1 MDALKGLVST
11 AKNTTTSFFTSP
23 PDVETKGRSSTHVM
37 FSNVRRRTTESILQR
52 FGKADG
58 PMDDGDYTSRRARI
72 LELQGI
78 VVRARK
84 GAGNALDAIRALS
97 ASTAVVGECV
107 ASSYAARSS
116 SPPSVLAPTLFR
128 DSLRGVEAA
137 RNAHV
142 DTALISGVLV
152 PLDAVIAELTA
163 LEPLMLDREN
173 LRVDLAARER
183 KVREMKAGGSGGE
196 APTRVLE
203 KEGKVERTRQVLAEA
218 TAALYARFQRLECF
232 RLGNADVVPAVAAD
246 AEGGGGGGGVDEGG
260 ASLSDPLSTPGG
272 LGAVLARMA
281 AVERAFFDASL
292 RALDSA
298 PRELPSVA
306 PSPDMVADVG
316 GAGLG
321 GPSSSYVPPPLPTA
335 TVISGPGGVTTG
347 ADVDPAPKR
356 APSPLPQQSAPRGSW
371 TAATTASQRP
381 SFGAAA
387 AAPVGASFARG
398 NGGGSFGTGGGASV
412 QATAQRFGP
421 TTTNGAVGS
430 AGPLP
435 PSPRGRP
442 RAQGGGEEG
451 EGEGG

>member
-1 MDALKGLVST
+1 
-11 AKNTTTSFFTSP
+11 
-23 PDVETKGRSSTHVM
+23 
-37 FSNVRRRTTESILQR
+37 
-52 FGKADG
+52 
-58 PMDDGDYTSRRARI
+58 
-72 LELQGI
+72 
-78 VVRARK
+78 
-84 GAGNALDAIRALS
+84 
-97 ASTAVVGECV
+97 
-107 ASSYAARSS
+107 
-116 SPPSVLAPTLFR
+116 
-128 DSLRGVEAA
+128 
-137 RNAHV
+137 
-142 DTALISGVLV
+142 
-152 PLDAVIAELTA
+152 
-163 LEPLMLDREN
+163 
-173 LRVDLAARER
+173 
-183 KVREMKAGGSGGE
+183 MKAGGSGGTT

-246 AEGGGGGGGVDEGG
+246 AEGGGEDGDEGG
-260 ASLSDPLSTPGG
+260 ASFSDPLSTPGG

-281 AVERAFFDASL
+281 AIERAFFDASL

-321 GPSSSYVPPPLPTA
+321 GPSSYVPPPLPTA

-398 NGGGSFGTGGGASV
+398 NGGGSYGTGGGASV

-421 TTTNGAVGS
+421 TTTNGAGVR
-430 AGPLP
+430 GPPPALP
-435 PSPRGRP
+435 PRTTSGAGRG
-442 RAQGGGEEG
+442 
-451 EGEGG
+451 